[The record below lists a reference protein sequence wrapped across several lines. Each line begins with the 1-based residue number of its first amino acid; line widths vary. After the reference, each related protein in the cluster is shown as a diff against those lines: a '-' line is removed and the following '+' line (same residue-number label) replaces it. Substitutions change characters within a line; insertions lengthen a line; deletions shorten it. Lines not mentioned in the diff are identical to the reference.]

1 MFDGIKNGSEVIKES
16 LKVFRKHP
24 MFLVPLFGCWL
35 IYAPIVIYFTYFF
48 HWKQH
53 STLQICF
60 TIFFIVFIFSFILS
74 FSNLL
79 LLELIQQLE
88 SGKKFNL
95 VSAFFEVVSKDLIK
109 TLPIIFIWVIIW
121 FILTAIEALLSKI
134 ENRSG
139 EFSAENAAKTLA
151 GYEHF
156 SLSRAFFEALK
167 KGVRMIVFLILP
179 AIAWEDKSP
188 VKATKKGLGV
198 LKIHLAEFA
207 TGLALTELAAIIVFL
222 PPAILFAISDV
233 FEVTFPDF
241 VWYIT
246 IIYCAFAWSFSLFLE
261 QMFAAE
267 LYLWHLIWEKECS
280 IAKAENRKLPKLRE
294 VKRPSVL
301 DDVSDLLNI

>member
-24 MFLVPLFGCWL
+24 MFLVPLFGCWT
-35 IYAPIVIYFTYFF
+35 IYAPIIIYFTYFF
-48 HWKQH
+48 PWKQY
-53 STLQICF
+53 STLQIF
-60 TIFFIVFIFSFILS
+60 FIVFFIVFIFSSILS

-88 SGKKFNL
+88 SGKRFNL

-109 TLPIIFIWVIIW
+109 ALPITFIWVIIW

-151 GYEHF
+151 GYERF
-156 SLSRAFFEALK
+156 SLSRAFFEALQ

-198 LKIHLAEFA
+198 LKTHLAEFT
-207 TGLALTELAAIIVFL
+207 TGFALTELAAIIVFL
-222 PPAILFAISDV
+222 PPGILFVISDE

-241 VWYIT
+241 VWYIA

-280 IAKAENRKLPKLRE
+280 IAKAENRELPKLRE

>member
-1 MFDGIKNGSEVIKES
+1 MLDNIRSNYHLFYILFS
-16 LKVFRKHP
+16 LETI
-24 MFLVPLFGCWL
+24 L
-35 IYAPIVIYFTYFF
+35 
-48 HWKQH
+48 H
-53 STLQICF
+53 STNILYS
-60 TIFFIVFIFSFILS
+60 FFIVFIFSSILS

-88 SGKKFNL
+88 SGKRFNL

-109 TLPIIFIWVIIW
+109 TLPITFIWVIIW
-121 FILTAIEALLSKI
+121 FILTAIEALLSKM

-151 GYEHF
+151 GYERF
-156 SLSRAFFEALK
+156 SLSRAFFEALQ

-188 VKATKKGLGV
+188 VKAIKKGLGV
-198 LKIHLAEFA
+198 LKTHLAEFT
-207 TGLALTELAAIIVFL
+207 TGFALTELAATIVFL
-222 PPAILFAISDV
+222 PPGILFVISDE

-241 VWYIT
+241 VWYIA

-280 IAKAENRKLPKLRE
+280 IAKAENRELPKLRE

>member
-1 MFDGIKNGSEVIKES
+1 MFDGIKNGSEVITES
-16 LKVFRKHP
+16 LKVFRKRP
-24 MFLVPLFGCWL
+24 MFLVPLFVCWL
-35 IYAPIVIYFTYFF
+35 IYAPIIIYFEYFF
-48 HWKQH
+48 PWKQH

-60 TIFFIVFIFSFILS
+60 IIFFIILIFSFILS

-95 VSAFFEVVSKDLIK
+95 VSAFFEVLLKDMIK
-109 TLPIIFIWVIIW
+109 TLPITFIWAMIW
-121 FILTAIEALLSKI
+121 FTLTAIEALLSKI
-134 ENRSG
+134 ENRSE

-151 GYEHF
+151 GYGSF
-156 SLSRAFFEALK
+156 SLSRAFFEALQ
-167 KGVRMIVFLILP
+167 KGVRMVVFLILP

-188 VKATKKGLGV
+188 AKATKKGLGV

-207 TGLALTELAAIIVFL
+207 TGFALTELAAIIIFL
-222 PPAILFAISDV
+222 PPSILFLISSE

-241 VWYIT
+241 VWHIT

-267 LYLWHLIWEKECS
+267 LYLWHLIWEKEW
-280 IAKAENRKLPKLRE
+280 
-294 VKRPSVL
+294 
-301 DDVSDLLNI
+301 

>member
-24 MFLVPLFGCWL
+24 MFLVPLFGCWT
-35 IYAPIVIYFTYFF
+35 IYAPIIIYFTYFF
-48 HWKQH
+48 PWKQY
-53 STLQICF
+53 STLQIF
-60 TIFFIVFIFSFILS
+60 FIVFFIVFIFSSILS

-88 SGKKFNL
+88 SGKRFNL

-109 TLPIIFIWVIIW
+109 ALPITFIWVIIW

-151 GYEHF
+151 GYERF
-156 SLSRAFFEALK
+156 SLSRAFFEALQ

-198 LKIHLAEFA
+198 LKTHLAEFT
-207 TGLALTELAAIIVFL
+207 TGFALTELAAIIVFL
-222 PPAILFAISDV
+222 PPVILFVISDE

-241 VWYIT
+241 VWYIA

-280 IAKAENRKLPKLRE
+280 IAKAENRELPKLRE